1 MTHPQLPITRLAARQ
16 AILQR
21 QMPPLRALLAR
32 HGLESESSR
41 LDALAPLVDHFEI
54 RVPLVGAFS
63 CGKSSLL
70 NALIGEPL
78 LATAV
83 TPETAVPAEL
93 RFDAERRF
101 TGCLPDGRRVP
112 LQEQDIKSN
121 QLSMLL
127 PDGWVEIQ
135 LPSPALASRPQLVLV
150 DLPGFDSGIAAHERV
165 IDNYASR
172 SLAYG
177 VVVSVQEGAL
187 RESLRRALL
196 ELAVAQMPV
205 VLILS
210 KADMRRPEEV
220 HTVAERVTA
229 DITALMGRAPMS
241 VAITSAH
248 PRMTDIGAF
257 KAALDTLQAQ
267 AAELFESRIVAEYRQ
282 ILSNADQHLAL
293 LANQENKDAARLQA
307 EIDQLE
313 QQMAAFDQRLQQE
326 TEALEAQ
333 IGPILGTIRLRVENA
348 LAGRIETLTDQA
360 LYGQDISDDILGT
373 ARLVVSEAIRQEFE
387 PAMQRYLDRLV
398 DALPSRLDFHLNLD
412 APHGKQTG
420 SGTGEFRWKALGTAL
435 APILF
440 KIPHPIGKLLA
451 PLAPIVGALLDLFA
465 DRSQQQ
471 LEEARRREQVRRQI
485 RSALNDAVRQIDA
498 QLRPILTEQ
507 VQKAKTEVARRI
519 HAERAELENT
529 LATLMAAL
537 QQGEAEMAAL
547 RQRAQADR
555 DQIQAMLAELA

>member
-1 MTHPQLPITRLAARQ
+1 MTHPQQPITRLAARQ

-21 QMPPLRALLAR
+21 QMPPLRALLTR
-32 HGLESESSR
+32 HGLESSR

-54 RVPLVGAFS
+54 RIPLVGAFS

-70 NALIGEPL
+70 NTLIGEPL

-101 TGCLPDGRRVP
+101 AGCLPDGRRVP
-112 LQEQDIKSN
+112 LQAQDIKNN

-127 PDGWVEIQ
+127 PDGWVEIRF
-135 LPSPALASRPQLVLV
+135 PSPALASRPQLVLV
-150 DLPGFDSGIAAHERV
+150 DLPGLDSGIAAHERV

-187 RESLRRALL
+187 RESLRRALP

-229 DITALMGRAPMS
+229 DISVLMGRAPMS

-248 PRMTDIGAF
+248 PRKPDIGAF
-257 KAALDTLQAQ
+257 EAALDTLQAQ
-267 AAELFESRIVAEYRQ
+267 AAEIFESRIVGEYRQ
-282 ILSNADQHLAL
+282 TLSDADLHLAL
-293 LANQENKDAARLQA
+293 LANQDNKDAARLQA

-313 QQMAAFDQRLQQE
+313 QQMAVFDQRLQQE

-398 DALPSRLDFHLNLD
+398 DALPSRLDFRLNLD
-412 APHGKQTG
+412 VPLGKQTG
-420 SGTGEFRWKALGTAL
+420 SGTGEFRWKALVSDL
-435 APILF
+435 APILL

-451 PLAPIVGALLDLFA
+451 PLAPILGHLLDLFA

-471 LEEARRREQVRRQI
+471 LEEARRREQMRRQI
-485 RSALNDAVRQIDA
+485 RSALDDAVRQIDA